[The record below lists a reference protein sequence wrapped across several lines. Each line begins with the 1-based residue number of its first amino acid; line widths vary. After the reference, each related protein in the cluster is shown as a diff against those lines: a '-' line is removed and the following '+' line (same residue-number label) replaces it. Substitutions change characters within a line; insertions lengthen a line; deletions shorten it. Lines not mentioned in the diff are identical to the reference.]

1 MTRETVTRI
10 TTVLARY
17 ADLRGNMSAAS
28 LFGDLTPDQFRGDME
43 AVGVGTR
50 PGVTD
55 AFRVAS
61 GTGVDAPA
69 GQVRYAWPSGSTF
82 DGRDIRADADRWPLL
97 VQSAETGLATVLA
110 PTGAPVAEG
119 VKTGAVLEVYG
130 PVYPPGFFGATRSE
144 EHTSELQSLMRISYA
159 VFCLKQ

>member
-1 MTRETVTRI
+1 MRI
-10 TTVLARY
+10 SDWSSDVCSSDLY
-17 ADLRGNMSAAS
+17 ADLLGNMSAAS
-28 LFGDLTPDQFRGDME
+28 LFGDLTPEQFRGYME

-55 AFRVAS
+55 AFLVAS
-61 GTGVDAPA
+61 GTGADAPA

-97 VQSAETGLATVLA
+97 VQSAATGL
-110 PTGAPVAEG
+110 
-119 VKTGAVLEVYG
+119 
-130 PVYPPGFFGATRSE
+130 RSE

-159 VFCLKQ
+159 VFCLKT